1 MQSFDHLVGKGE
13 KLRRNFDTK
22 RFRGSQIDHKL
33 ELSRLH
39 NRQLSWF
46 RAFKNPPDIDARM
59 AIRIKDTSA
68 VAHQSADHGKLA
80 PLINRRNRMVR
91 GEHDE
96 SIPLAVEEWVATD
109 KKRTYPLLNKCY
121 ESRVNFRSGAGV

>member
-22 RFRGSQIDHKL
+22 RFRCPQVDHKL

-46 RAFKNPPDIDARM
+46 RAFKNLSDIDVRL
-59 AIRIKDTSA
+59 AICIKDAGA
-68 VAHQSADHGKLA
+68 VAHQSADHGELA
-80 PLINRRNRMVR
+80 PLINRRDRMVR
-91 GEHDE
+91 SEHDE
-96 SIPLAVEEWVATD
+96 SIALAVEEWIAAD
-109 KKRTYPLLNKCY
+109 KKRTCLAT
-121 ESRVNFRSGAGV
+121 SGQLARFSERATSAT